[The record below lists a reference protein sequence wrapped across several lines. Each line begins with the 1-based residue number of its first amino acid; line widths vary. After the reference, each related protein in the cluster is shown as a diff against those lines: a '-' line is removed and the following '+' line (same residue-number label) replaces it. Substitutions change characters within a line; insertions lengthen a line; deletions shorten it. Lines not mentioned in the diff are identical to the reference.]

1 MDAHGQRDFVACAVA
16 AYYLQCHYPDLLEGN
31 YDVRAGQPR
40 LKDSGLQTYF
50 VYDTWRAEMRGDEQT
65 DPKTAETALRCCADW
80 YDYPEERCA
89 AAIEFEAWLREEPA
103 PPFICLVAGYNEAAY
118 ADNGTYLSWMP
129 YDIALYTRHRDYA
142 TEKRIRDALEAA
154 ECPFTLSITNIDS
167 EELTEAAF
175 TVNVAES

>member
-103 PPFICLVAGYNEAAY
+103 PPWAPL
-118 ADNGTYLSWMP
+118 
-129 YDIALYTRHRDYA
+129 
-142 TEKRIRDALEAA
+142 KRPWPPEHVRS
-154 ECPFTLSITNIDS
+154 P
-167 EELTEAAF
+167 
-175 TVNVAES
+175 

>member
-1 MDAHGQRDFVACAVA
+1 MIELKALCGVLDALGIPWANQKF
-16 AYYLQCHYPDLLEGN
+16 
-31 YDVRAGQPR
+31 
-40 LKDSGLQTYF
+40 
-50 VYDTWRAEMRGDEQT
+50 
-65 DPKTAETALRCCADW
+65 ADG
-80 YDYPEERCA
+80 
-89 AAIEFEAWLREEPA
+89 EEPA

-154 ECPFTLSITNIDS
+154 GCPFTLSITNIDS